1 MVATGGETLRR
12 ASTQRMFGAR
22 GWARK
27 YELRLFVTDTL
38 VVSLVMIGAH
48 AVRFGW
54 DPLVGVT
61 GHASPAYWQVTVIVG
76 VLWVLQLGWTRS
88 REALVLGHGP
98 QEFQRV
104 VRASWNTFTIVAI
117 VGFLT
122 QWQVSRGYLL
132 FAIPLGT
139 AALAVYRAAWRTW
152 MHGQRDRGELL
163 AQVIVV
169 GPMLTSQQMIRRIQR
184 SRRAGYSV
192 IGACLP
198 AGHQFVDADMHDI
211 PLLGAVENAAEIAKR
226 ENAEFVLLSGTD
238 AMSLRE
244 SRQLGWELEGTGIGL
259 IVAPAMVD
267 VAGPRVSM
275 SPVEGL
281 PLLHVDIP
289 RFEGG
294 KYFLKEAGDR
304 LTALMLLAVGAVPML
319 VVAALIKV
327 TSPGPVFFR
336 QERIGRDHEP
346 FAMIKFRSMY
356 VDAEHRIQ
364 ELRERQRAEGN
375 EVLFKMK
382 DDPRVTPV
390 GRFLRRF
397 SIDEVPQL
405 INVLVGD
412 MSIVGPR
419 PPLRTEVEQWDDARV
434 GRRQLVK
441 PGITGLWQVSGR
453 SDLSWDE
460 SVRLDLYYTEN
471 WSLAGDFVIVLR
483 TVGAV
488 LFGRGAY

>member
-1 MVATGGETLRR
+1 
-12 ASTQRMFGAR
+12 MFGVR

-27 YELRLFVTDTL
+27 YEFRLFLTDIL
-38 VVSLVMIGAH
+38 VVALVMVGAH

-54 DPLVGVT
+54 DPFIAVT
-61 GHASPAYWQVTVIVG
+61 GTTSPAYWQVTVIVAA
-76 VLWVLQLGWTRS
+76 LWVLALGWTRS

-104 VRASWNTFTIVAI
+104 LAASWHAFTIVAI

-122 QWQVSRGYLL
+122 QWHVSRGYLL
-132 FAIPLGT
+132 FAIPVGT
-139 AALAVYRAAWRTW
+139 VAILMYRAAWRAW
-152 MHGQRDRGELL
+152 VHSRRDCGELL

-169 GPMLTSQQMIRRIQR
+169 GPVLTSQQLIRRIQR

-198 AGHQFVDADMHDI
+198 AGHRFIDDDMQDI
-211 PLLGAVENAAEIAKR
+211 AIFGTLDQAAEVAKR
-226 ENAEFVLLSGTD
+226 ENAEYVLLSGTD
-238 AMSLRE
+238 TMSLRE

-289 RFEGG
+289 KFEGG
-294 KYFLKEAGDR
+294 KFYLKSISDR
-304 LTALMLLAVGAVPML
+304 MLALVLLVLGALPLL
-319 VVAALIKV
+319 VVAALVKL

-336 QERIGRDHEP
+336 QERIGRNLEP
-346 FAMIKFRSMY
+346 FAMLKFRSMY
-356 VDAEHRIQ
+356 VDAEQRL
-364 ELRERQRAEGN
+364 EALRERNRAEGN
-375 EVLFKMK
+375 EILFKMK
-382 DDPRVTPV
+382 DDPRVTSV
-390 GRFLRRF
+390 GRILRRF

-405 INVLVGD
+405 INVLTGD
-412 MSIVGPR
+412 MALVGPR
-419 PPLRTEVEQWDDARV
+419 PPLQFEVEQWEDERV
-434 GRRQLVK
+434 ARRQLVK

-471 WSLAGDFVIVLR
+471 WSIAGDLVILLR
-483 TVGAV
+483 TAGAV